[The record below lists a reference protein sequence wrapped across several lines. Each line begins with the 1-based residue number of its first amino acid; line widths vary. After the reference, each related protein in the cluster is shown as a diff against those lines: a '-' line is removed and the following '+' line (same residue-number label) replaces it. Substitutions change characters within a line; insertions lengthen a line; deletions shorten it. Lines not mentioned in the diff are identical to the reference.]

1 MKKLL
6 LKSRVDI
13 SENKA
18 VEWDQAMNSELIVY
32 PETSAVWPNNRLYV
46 NDVEDTNNLV
56 DISSRQLSRTKTI
69 DLSVVLSILLVSAVM
84 SENLANKTPQ
94 LISKTRHFIQFRY
107 NIPVLTTILPKN
119 IQPYKKNLKPHWMC
133 TLIALVKLTQ
143 KNTINILYILHTVYI
158 LSSTGTPALA
168 SNNCRFKY
176 ISLDH
181 WRTAI
186 SILLPPVATDS

>member
-18 VEWDQAMNSELIVY
+18 VEWDQAINWELLVY
-32 PETSAVWPNNRLYV
+32 PETSAVWPNNPLYV
-46 NDVEDTNNLV
+46 NDVEDNNNLV
-56 DISSRQLSRTKTI
+56 DISSTQLSRTKTI

-94 LISKTRHFIQFRY
+94 LISKTRHFIHFRY

-119 IQPYKKNLKPHWMC
+119 IQPFKKNLKPH
-133 TLIALVKLTQ
+133 
-143 KNTINILYILHTVYI
+143 
-158 LSSTGTPALA
+158 
-168 SNNCRFKY
+168 
-176 ISLDH
+176 
-181 WRTAI
+181 
-186 SILLPPVATDS
+186 

>member
-46 NDVEDTNNLV
+46 NDVEDNNNLV
-56 DISSRQLSRTKTI
+56 DISSTQLSRTKTI
-69 DLSVVLSILLVSAVM
+69 DLSVVLSILLVSALM

-119 IQPYKKNLKPHWMC
+119 IQPYKKNLKPH
-133 TLIALVKLTQ
+133 
-143 KNTINILYILHTVYI
+143 
-158 LSSTGTPALA
+158 
-168 SNNCRFKY
+168 
-176 ISLDH
+176 
-181 WRTAI
+181 
-186 SILLPPVATDS
+186 